1 MMKVFQ
7 NRIVHT
13 KLHIYVTAI
22 QLVMHVETYRMEFG
36 YGRIIQLSQCREIL
50 HCNGP
55 ATTTGACHV
64 V

>member
-1 MMKVFQ
+1 M
-7 NRIVHT
+7 HT

-22 QLVMHVETYRMEFG
+22 QLVMHVETYHMEFG

-50 HCNGP
+50 YCNGP
-55 ATTTGACHV
+55 AMTTGACHV